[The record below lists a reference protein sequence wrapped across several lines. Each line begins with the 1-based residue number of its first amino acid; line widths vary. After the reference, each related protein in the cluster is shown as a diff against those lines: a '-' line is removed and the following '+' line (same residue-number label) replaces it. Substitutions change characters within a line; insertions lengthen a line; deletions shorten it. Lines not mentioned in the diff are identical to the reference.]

1 MIDGP
6 RQHFVVRQSLSD
18 ISMKDLFPDEGYG
31 MRNKNVTGFSILFEM
46 FLSKCAVCAL
56 VTWLNC
62 FLNPEQ
68 CKETN
73 TELLNVICEFSVF
86 ED

>member
-46 FLSKCAVCAL
+46 FEL
-56 VTWLNC
+56 VEL
-62 FLNPEQ
+62 FPEP
-68 CKETN
+68 
-73 TELLNVICEFSVF
+73 
-86 ED
+86 